1 MSEELLQRGL
11 LGNPEK
17 LGKWNFYNIGATTL
31 KVLKEYKIIPVIDYK
46 KFERRKPDGL
56 ITSDNKVIA
65 VISNKLPKNL
75 KTEKQID
82 KEITDWIEVTKILKS
97 KLLII
102 TDTKKT
108 IWINA
113 LISEPIKDENGNELK
128 QIFNPKDIEMAK
140 LIEKILNS
148 IDEKTS
154 QLISPKLKDPS
165 SLAKQIWQDIWS
177 VSGATPENCLYTFV
191 ELFIF
196 KYLSDLGILTGS
208 YSFDELMKKYNIDTE
223 EEVLEDYATRI
234 RPKIKDL
241 FPQNLIDKTTI
252 INGTIFVSKDEKAV
266 KGYSTVFRKVLEKFN
281 NEGKLENIHHDFKS
295 KIFES
300 FLKESISKKNWG
312 QFFTPLK
319 VVQAI
324 VQMTDIKEG
333 MKICD
338 PACGVGKFLLEPII
352 RDLPRFYKVDKDKK
366 LVRNIELVGFDK
378 GFDKDEQKTIV
389 LAKANMLIYLSD
401 LIKEN
406 PDITKQFSDL
416 FNDTFLLKTN
426 SILGT
431 LSEPITDK
439 YDLILTNPPYVTSG
453 SSNIKEE
460 IRKSGLEGHY
470 TINAMG
476 VEGLFAEWIIRA
488 LKPGGKAFIVIP
500 DGILNRSNDKN
511 LRRFILD
518 ECFIDAIISLP
529 AKTFF
534 TTIKKTYIL
543 AITKKTDKS
552 VTQKEP
558 VFTYL
563 VNDIGETLDVYRF
576 DTGVNH
582 LEDAVILFRQ
592 FIGAKKHFKID
603 DKRCKIQP
611 MEIFVP
617 ENHWAVDRWWA
628 EQEKIDL
635 GIIEEKNIMSV
646 NDLSDFVGEIA
657 NTLLEYQS
665 PLKELVEKKKNNR
678 ELKEVKLS
686 DTNYFDLFIGE
697 RVVKRD
703 LVKIHGNIPLY
714 SANVFKPVGFLD
726 KGNITDFNNDFVLWG
741 IDGDF
746 EFNYIKRE
754 EKFAT
759 TDHCGAV
766 RIKTDKIIPAYLLHQ
781 LNEVKKLYG
790 YDRSLRASLK
800 NMKEVAINIPI
811 DSTGEF
817 DVEEQQEIANNSTLI
832 EEIKEKV
839 NFYKEKIESTNIILN
854 IREYNFKEVSISGIF
869 EVLPIPQKL
878 SKKDIQK
885 GGSIPVYSSQSDNF
899 GLIGNAEVMMFDANE
914 DSPLVTFG
922 DHTRTIYIRTNP
934 FSVLDNV
941 KVLKLKEAFRNTV
954 DIKYIC
960 YKWKPLIYDLG
971 YSRHWKEAKNT
982 KIPIPINSK
991 DEYDL
996 KAQKEISQK
1005 YQVIEQVK
1013 QELEEKLNNLLKV
1026 NVTL

>member
-1 MSEELLQRGL
+1 M
-11 LGNPEK
+11 
-17 LGKWNFYNIGATTL
+17 
-31 KVLKEYKIIPVIDYK
+31 
-46 KFERRKPDGL
+46 
-56 ITSDNKVIA
+56 
-65 VISNKLPKNL
+65 
-75 KTEKQID
+75 
-82 KEITDWIEVTKILKS
+82 
-97 KLLII
+97 
-102 TDTKKT
+102 
-108 IWINA
+108 
-113 LISEPIKDENGNELK
+113 
-128 QIFNPKDIEMAK
+128 
-140 LIEKILNS
+140 
-148 IDEKTS
+148 
-154 QLISPKLKDPS
+154 
-165 SLAKQIWQDIWS
+165 
-177 VSGATPENCLYTFV
+177 
-191 ELFIF
+191 
-196 KYLSDLGILTGS
+196 
-208 YSFDELMKKYNIDTE
+208 
-223 EEVLEDYATRI
+223 
-234 RPKIKDL
+234 
-241 FPQNLIDKTTI
+241 
-252 INGTIFVSKDEKAV
+252 
-266 KGYSTVFRKVLEKFN
+266 
-281 NEGKLENIHHDFKS
+281 
-295 KIFES
+295 
-300 FLKESISKKNWG
+300 
-312 QFFTPLK
+312 
-319 VVQAI
+319 
-324 VQMTDIKEG
+324 
-333 MKICD
+333 
-338 PACGVGKFLLEPII
+338 
-352 RDLPRFYKVDKDKK
+352 
-366 LVRNIELVGFDK
+366 
-378 GFDKDEQKTIV
+378 
-389 LAKANMLIYLSD
+389 
-401 LIKEN
+401 
-406 PDITKQFSDL
+406 
-416 FNDTFLLKTN
+416 
-426 SILGT
+426 
-431 LSEPITDK
+431 
-439 YDLILTNPPYVTSG
+439 
-453 SSNIKEE
+453 
-460 IRKSGLEGHY
+460 
-470 TINAMG
+470 
-476 VEGLFAEWIIRA
+476 
-488 LKPGGKAFIVIP
+488 
-500 DGILNRSNDKN
+500 
-511 LRRFILD
+511 
-518 ECFIDAIISLP
+518 
-529 AKTFF
+529 
-534 TTIKKTYIL
+534 
-543 AITKKTDKS
+543 
-552 VTQKEP
+552 
-558 VFTYL
+558 
-563 VNDIGETLDVYRF
+563 
-576 DTGVNH
+576 
-582 LEDAVILFRQ
+582 
-592 FIGAKKHFKID
+592 
-603 DKRCKIQP
+603 
-611 MEIFVP
+611 
-617 ENHWAVDRWWA
+617 
-628 EQEKIDL
+628 
-635 GIIEEKNIMSV
+635 
-646 NDLSDFVGEIA
+646 
-657 NTLLEYQS
+657 
-665 PLKELVEKKKNNR
+665 KKKNNR